1 MTRFR
6 TRATLFIATILF
18 AVLAAAQEGRAQD
31 ARDVMRLEPFPLTQ
45 VRLLEGR
52 WNDEMQRDRQYLHDL
67 DVDRLLYP
75 FRKQAGL
82 EAPGDARPYGGW
94 EAMSCE
100 VRGHFPGH
108 FLSACALMFASTG
121 DAELKAKADAMVG
134 ELAKCQAA
142 NGGGYLAA
150 FPQSFWDRLE
160 AGQPVWAPYYVI
172 HKIMAGLY
180 DMHTLC
186 GNDQALDVLKGMAG
200 YFKSRLDK
208 LPNDAIDRMLRV
220 EFGGMSE
227 VLHNLYRVTGDPAH
241 LELAHRFDQPEF
253 LGPLALSYDN
263 LSHIHGNTQIPKVIG
278 AATRYE
284 ITGDTRYRL
293 IAEFFWDRVV
303 NTRTYATGG
312 STMFETW
319 PQPNRLAGTLGHLNH
334 ETCKTH
340 NMLKLTRHILGWT
353 ADPVYGDFY
362 ERALLNG
369 ILGTQ
374 GPHPGELQYY
384 VAMAAGY
391 PRTFGTPDN
400 SFWCCYGTGV
410 ESWAKLGDS
419 IYFQSRR
426 DARTT
431 SNLYVNLYIP
441 SRLDWIEEGVQVDL
455 QTDYPREDTVRLRL
469 SMTAVSNNGAPKSFA
484 LSFRVPHWVS
494 GHVEARVN
502 GAPAGPLDIKRRS
515 WLTLER
521 VWNDG
526 DLIELR
532 LPMALH
538 TMPLPDDPETVA
550 VLYGPVVLA
559 GVVDERAGQ
568 GAIIEPVNDA
578 IAAYPMSLPP
588 LYIAGDPKAPD
599 TWLTPVEGKPLTFT
613 PLGGRGGVAPLGG
626 VALPRDRSAPS
637 QPLIKRLVPFS
648 DIVTERY
655 ALYFP
660 VVTPGSDRHHELE
673 LAAERWESEIDRVF
687 IYPNESLKDVSEHNH
702 GLKTKDAAAGAIPG
716 TATIYRHA
724 TPGGWFEWNMKV
736 LPDVPA
742 SLLVTYWGSD
752 VGRNFDILIDGTLLK
767 TEQLNNL
774 NPGRLVDVEYALPQ
788 ELTRNKNEITVRFL
802 ANHNTIA
809 GGVFGCATLRAQ

>member
-1 MTRFR
+1 MTRFPM
-6 TRATLFIATILF
+6 RAALFVATMLLP
-18 AVLAAAQEGRAQD
+18 ALAGAQEVCAQE
-31 ARDVMRLEPFPLTQ
+31 APAQEAPGVMKFEPFPLTR

-52 WNDEMQRDRQYLHDL
+52 WNDEMQRDRQYLHAL

-75 FRKQAGL
+75 FRAQAGI
-82 EAPGDARPYGGW
+82 EAPGDAGPYGGW

-121 DAELKAKADAMVG
+121 DTELKAKADAMVA

-186 GNDQALDVLKGMAG
+186 GNDQALDVLEGMAG
-200 YFKSRLDK
+200 YFKARLDN
-208 LPNDAIDRMLRV
+208 LPNDAVDRMLRV

-227 VLHNLYRVTGDPAH
+227 VLHNLYGITGDPAH

-253 LGPLALSYDN
+253 LGPLALGYDN

-284 ITGDTRYRL
+284 ITGDIRYRD
-293 IAEFFWDRVV
+293 IAEFFWGRVV

-312 STMFETW
+312 STMFEAW
-319 PQPNRLAGTLGHLNH
+319 PQPNRLAATLGHLNH

-340 NMLKLTRHILGWT
+340 NMLKLTRHLLCWS

-374 GPHPGELQYY
+374 GPRPGELQYY

-410 ESWAKLGDS
+410 ESFAKLGDS

-431 SNLYVNLYIP
+431 SQLYVNLYIP
-441 SRLDWIEEGVQVDL
+441 SRLDWIEEGAQVEMK
-455 QTDYPREDTVRLRL
+455 TDYPREDTVRLHL
-469 SMTAVSNNGAPKSFA
+469 SMVAPKSFA
-484 LSFRVPHWVS
+484 LSLRVPHWVS
-494 GHVEARVN
+494 GNVEARVN
-502 GAPAGPLDIKRRS
+502 GAPAGPLDAKRRT
-515 WLTLER
+515 WLTIER
-521 VWNDG
+521 LWNDG
-526 DLIELR
+526 DLIEVR

-538 TMPLPDDPETVA
+538 TEALPDDPETVA

-559 GVVDERAGQ
+559 GVVDERAGEA
-568 GAIIEPVNDA
+568 AIVEPVHEA

-599 TWLTPVEGKPLTFT
+599 TWLKPVEGKPLNFT
-613 PLGGRGGVAPLGG
+613 
-626 VALPRDRSAPS
+626 APS

-648 DIVTERY
+648 DIVNERY

-660 VVTPGSDRHHELE
+660 VVEQGSARHRELE
-673 LAAERWESEIDRVF
+673 LAGETWEREIDRVF
-687 IYPNESLKDVSEHNH
+687 IYPNEALKDASEQKH
-702 GLKTKDAAAGAIPG
+702 GLKHKDAAAGAVPG
-716 TATIYRHA
+716 ASSIYRHA
-724 TPGGWFEWNMKV
+724 TPGGWFEWKLKV
-736 LPDVPA
+736 LPDAPA
-742 SLLVTYWGSD
+742 SLLCAYWGSD
-752 VGRNFDILIDGTLLK
+752 VGRTFDVLVDGALLK
-767 TEQLNNL
+767 TEQLDNL
-774 NPGRLVDVEYALPQ
+774 KPGSLVDVEYALPQ
-788 ELTRNKNEITVRFL
+788 ELTRGKNEVTVRFL
-802 ANHNTIA
+802 ANHNTMA
-809 GGVFGCATLRAQ
+809 GGVFGCATLKGR

>member
-1 MTRFR
+1 MTRFPMH
-6 TRATLFIATILF
+6 ATLSIATILL
-18 AVLAAAQEGRAQD
+18 AALAAAQDVRAQEGRDIMQ
-31 ARDVMRLEPFPLTQ
+31 LEPFPLAQ

-82 EAPGDARPYGGW
+82 EAPGDAHDARPYGGW

-108 FLSACALMFASTG
+108 FLSACALMYASTG
-121 DAELKAKADAMVG
+121 DAELKAKADAMVA

-142 NGGGYLAA
+142 NGNGYLAA
-150 FPQSFWDRLE
+150 FPQTFWDRLE

-180 DMHTLC
+180 DMYTLC
-186 GNDQALDVLKGMAG
+186 GNEQALDVLKGMAG

-208 LPNDAIDRMLRV
+208 LPNDAVDRMLRV

-253 LGPLALSYDN
+253 LGPLALDYDN

-278 AATRYE
+278 AARRYE

-293 IAEFFWDRVV
+293 IAEFFWGRVV

-319 PQPNRLAGTLGHLNH
+319 PQPNRLANTLGHLNH

-340 NMLKLTRHILGWT
+340 NMLKLTRHILCWT
-353 ADPVYGDFY
+353 ADPAYGDFY
-362 ERALLNG
+362 ERALFNG

-384 VAMAAGY
+384 VAMAPGY

-410 ESWAKLGDS
+410 ESFAKLGDS
-419 IYFQSRR
+419 IYFHAPGRR

-431 SNLYVNLYIP
+431 SRLYVNLYIP

-455 QTDYPREDTVRLRL
+455 ETDFPREDRVRLRL
-469 SMTAVSNNGAPKSFA
+469 SMVAPKSFS
-484 LSFRVPHWVS
+484 LNLRVPGWVA
-494 GHVEARVN
+494 GNVEARVN
-502 GAPAGPLDIKRRS
+502 AQPALTPDVKPTDTKSAS

-521 VWNDG
+521 TWNDG
-526 DLIELR
+526 DLIEVR

-559 GVVDERAGQ
+559 GVVDKRAGNE
-568 GAIIEPVNDA
+568 AIIEPVHEA
-578 IAAYPMSLPP
+578 IAAYQVSLPP
-588 LYIAGDPKAPD
+588 LYITGDPKAPD
-599 TWLTPVEGKPLTFT
+599 TWLKPVKGKPLTFT
-613 PLGGRGGVAPLGG
+613 APGQ
-626 VALPRDRSAPS
+626 PRV
-637 QPLIKRLVPFS
+637 KRLVPFS
-648 DIVTERY
+648 DIVNERY

-660 VVTPGSDRHHELE
+660 VVQQDSARLNELE
-673 LAAERWESEIDRVF
+673 LAAERWEREIDRVF
-687 IYPNESLKDVSEHNH
+687 IYPNESLKDAS
-702 GLKTKDAAAGAIPG
+702 AGAIPG

-724 TPGGWFEWNMKV
+724 TPGGWFEWKMKV
-736 LPDVPA
+736 LPDAPT

-752 VGRNFDILIDGTLLK
+752 VGRTFDVLVDGTLLK

-774 NPGRLVDVEYALPQ
+774 KPGSLVDVEYALPQ
-788 ELTRNKNEITVRFL
+788 ELTRGKNEVTVRFL
-802 ANHNTIA
+802 ANHNTMA
-809 GGVFGCATLRAQ
+809 GGVFGCATLNSK

>member
-1 MTRFR
+1 MARFPMC
-6 TRATLFIATILF
+6 AAFFVATILP
-18 AVLAAAQEGRAQD
+18 AASAGAQEVRG
-31 ARDVMRLEPFPLTQ
+31 VMKLEPFPLNQ

-82 EAPGDARPYGGW
+82 EAPGDAHDARPYGGW

-150 FPQSFWDRLE
+150 FPQTFWDRLE

-200 YFKSRLDK
+200 YFKARLDK
-208 LPNDAIDRMLRV
+208 LPNDSVDRMLRV

-227 VLHNLYRVTGDPAH
+227 VLHNLYGITGDPAH

-263 LSHIHGNTQIPKVIG
+263 LSHIHGNTQIPKIIG
-278 AATRYE
+278 AARRYE
-284 ITGDTRYRL
+284 ITGDSRYRQ

-312 STMFETW
+312 STMFEAW
-319 PQPNRLAGTLGHLNH
+319 PQPNRLAATLGHLNH

-340 NMLKLTRHILGWT
+340 NMLKLTRRLLCWT
-353 ADPVYGDFY
+353 GDPAYGDFY

-374 GPHPGELQYY
+374 GPHPGGFQYY

-410 ESWAKLGDS
+410 ESFAKLGDG
-419 IYFQSRR
+419 IYFHAPGRR
-426 DARTT
+426 DARST
-431 SNLYVNLYIP
+431 SQLYVNLYIP
-441 SRLDWIEEGVQVDL
+441 SRLEWAAEGVQVEQ

-469 SMTAVSNNGAPKSFA
+469 SMNAPKSFG
-484 LSFRVPHWVS
+484 LSLRVPGWVA
-494 GHVEARVN
+494 GNVEARVN
-502 GAPAGPLDIKRRS
+502 GEPVPATDTKPTGTKPAS

-521 VWNDG
+521 TWKDG
-526 DLIELR
+526 DLIEVR

-538 TMPLPDDPETVA
+538 TMSLPDDAETMA

-559 GVVDERAGQ
+559 GVVDERAGL
-568 GAIIEPVNDA
+568 GAIVEPVHEA
-578 IAAYPMSLPP
+578 IAAYPLSLPP
-588 LYIAGDPKAPD
+588 LYIAGDPNAPEA
-599 TWLTPVEGKPLTFT
+599 WLKPVEGKRLTFT
-613 PLGGRGGVAPLGG
+613 APGQ
-626 VALPRDRSAPS
+626 PR
-637 QPLIKRLVPFS
+637 IKILAPFS
-648 DIVTERY
+648 DIVNERY
-655 ALYFP
+655 ALYYA
-660 VVTPGSDRHHELE
+660 VVEQGSGRHRELE
-673 LAAERWESEIDRVF
+673 LAAERWEREIDRVF
-687 IYPNESLKDVSEHNH
+687 IYPNEALKDASEQKH
-702 GLKTKDAAAGAIPG
+702 GLKTKDSSSGAVPG
-716 TATIYRHA
+716 TASIYRHA
-724 TPGGWFEWNMKV
+724 TPGGWFEWKMKV
-736 LPDVPA
+736 LPDAPA
-742 SLLVTYWGSD
+742 SLLCTYWGSD
-752 VGRNFDILIDGTLLK
+752 VGRTFDVLVDGTLLK

-774 NPGRLVDVEYALPQ
+774 KPGSMVDVEYALPQ
-788 ELTRNKNEITVRFL
+788 ELTRGKNEVPVRFL
-802 ANHNTIA
+802 ANHNTMA
-809 GGVFGCATLRAQ
+809 GGVFGCATLRSK